1 MFIFLWI
8 PCFTCP
14 HKHNRKGLPH
24 CGQPLRKTYLDI
36 GPSIMFTMTL
46 FISGW
51 LVGWFFLCLF
61 VSFLSS
67 SFEGRTLLRLLQISA
82 DLIILNS
89 KTCST
94 IFLSCIDC
102 KSEVRST
109 RQVSHFA
116 HHFTLQNILHKTTNC
131 RTQKSNVMSL
141 LYYKLDFYLGFTQL
155 FPSFEVI
162 SCLDFHIYT
171 CKATDNK

>member
-1 MFIFLWI
+1 MIWL
-8 PCFTCP
+8 
-14 HKHNRKGLPH
+14 
-24 CGQPLRKTYLDI
+24 
-36 GPSIMFTMTL
+36 
-46 FISGW
+46 IS
-51 LVGWFFLCLF
+51 CLF

-67 SFEGRTLLRLLQISA
+67 CFEGRRLLGLLQLSA

-94 IFLSCIDC
+94 IFISCIDC
-102 KSEVRST
+102 KSEVRSMHP
-109 RQVSHFA
+109 VSHFA

-141 LYYKLDFYLGFTQL
+141 VYYKLGFYLGFTHL
-155 FPSFEVI
+155 FSSSEVI
-162 SCLDFHIYT
+162 SCLDLHIYT